1 MLKFFNPDL
10 ALNGNMSLKIKMII
24 VAAHLV
30 FLSWLVFDPSWIGA
44 LWAVLGWIVFGKMGG
59 EVGIHR
65 YFSHRS
71 FKTNKFWDGF
81 LLVAGSANGLG
92 SPIGGSAVHRHHH
105 ANADTDKDPHSPHN
119 LGLVK
124 TWLTLW
130 GDLPAMNAGQIKDL
144 LRDKKQ
150 VWMHQNYFKFML
162 LWIIASATLSLMIQ
176 SWIPI
181 LFFWAGSCVIT
192 FNIAGFVDGVC
203 HKYGY
208 APYDVNDQSK
218 NNLWLNPLLLGS
230 GLHNN
235 HHGEP
240 GNWNC
245 GGRGRWYE
253 VDPMSWFIRFIKI

>member
-1 MLKFFNPDL
+1 MFKKLDPDL
-10 ALNGNMSLKIKMII
+10 YGSMSLKIKMTVI
-24 VAAHLV
+24 AAHLIFV
-30 FLSWLVFDPSWIGA
+30 AWLILDPT
-44 LWAVLGWIVFGKMGG
+44 WAGFTAVLLGWIVFGKIGG

-71 FKTNKFWDGF
+71 FKTNKFWEKF
-81 LLVAGSANGLG
+81 LMITGSANGLG
-92 SPIGGSAVHRHHH
+92 STIGWSAVHRYHH

-119 LGLVK
+119 LGLLK

-130 GDLPAMNAGQIKDL
+130 GDLPAINPSHIKDL
-144 LRDKKQ
+144 LRDKNQ
-150 VWMHQNYFKFML
+150 VWLHQNYFKFLL
-162 LWIIASATLSLMIQ
+162 LWICFFSTVSIAFQ

-208 APYDVNDQSK
+208 ASYDVKDKSK

-240 GNWNC
+240 GNWNF

-253 VDPMSWFIRFIKI
+253 IDPMSWFIRLIKT